1 MKQKRPFCLAS
12 GSPRRSELLAQFGF
26 EFEVYPVDVDE
37 SPLPGELPKAHVE
50 RLAALKAQMA
60 RHRFGD
66 HLILAGDTVVALGD
80 AILGK
85 PAHAEQAREMLRQL
99 SGQNH
104 RVLSAYHLLDT
115 ASGGFCAR
123 TVETDVI
130 FRELSDS
137 WLDYYTAL
145 PECLDKAGAYGIQ
158 GIGGTM
164 VQEIRGSYTTVVGFP
179 MEAIFWDLVSQGWV
193 EL

>member
-1 MKQKRPFCLAS
+1 MIQKRPFCLAS
-12 GSPRRSELLAQFGF
+12 GSPRRRELLEQFGF
-26 EFEVYPVDVDE
+26 TFEVHPVDVDE
-37 SPLPGELPKAHVE
+37 SPLPGELPAPHVE

-66 HLILAGDTVVALGD
+66 HLILAGDTVVAHGD

-85 PAHAEQAREMLRQL
+85 PGNTQHAREMLRRL
-99 SGQNH
+99 SGQTH
-104 RVLSAYHLLDT
+104 VVLSGYHLLDT
-115 ASGGFCAR
+115 ASGKTCAR
-123 TVETDVI
+123 TVQTQVV
-130 FRELSDS
+130 FRELSEA
-137 WLDYYTAL
+137 WLDYYTGL

-158 GIGGTM
+158 GVGGTM

-179 MEAIFWDLVSQGWV
+179 MEAIFWDLVDHGWV